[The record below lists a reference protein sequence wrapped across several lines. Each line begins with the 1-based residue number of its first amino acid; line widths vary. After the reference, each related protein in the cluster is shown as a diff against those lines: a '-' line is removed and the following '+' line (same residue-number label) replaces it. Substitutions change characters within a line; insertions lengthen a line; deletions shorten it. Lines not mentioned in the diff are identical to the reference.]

1 MGGYCS
7 NFNRHLIYLPEVE
20 EEKVHGRTKTTLN
33 KDGKLRVYSRKYRR
47 NTAPVIMDKNDQL
60 IFNRN
65 LRRRY
70 SEHYNDNR
78 ELINQSLMFTPFLK
92 GVNTV
97 STEYACKHRKSEC
110 K

>member
-7 NFNRHLIYLPEVE
+7 SCNKHLVYLPEVE
-20 EEKVHGRTKTTLN
+20 EEKTHGRTKTILN
-33 KDGKLRVYSRKYRR
+33 KDGKLRVYARKYRR
-47 NTAPVIMDKNDQL
+47 NTAPEIINKNEQL

-78 ELINQSLMFTPFLK
+78 EIINKSLMFRPF
-92 GVNTV
+92 N
-97 STEYACKHRKSEC
+97 S
-110 K
+110 